1 MRLTGQV
8 SYDFRS
14 ESVVAEEDVAYPRDK
29 NGRLLV
35 VVLRATHIR
44 RISTYLLASGMER
57 MPTKT
62 PTANA
67 TAANT
72 TATIPMFFI

>member
-1 MRLTGQV
+1 MA
-8 SYDFRS
+8 YDFRS
-14 ESVVAEEDVAYPRDK
+14 KSVVAEEDVAHPCNE

-35 VVLRATHIR
+35 VELGATHIR
-44 RISTYLLASGMER
+44 RISTYRLASGMDR

-72 TATIPMFFI
+72 TAAIPMFFI

>member
-1 MRLTGQV
+1 
-8 SYDFRS
+8 
-14 ESVVAEEDVAYPRDK
+14 
-29 NGRLLV
+29 
-35 VVLRATHIR
+35 
-44 RISTYLLASGMER
+44 MER